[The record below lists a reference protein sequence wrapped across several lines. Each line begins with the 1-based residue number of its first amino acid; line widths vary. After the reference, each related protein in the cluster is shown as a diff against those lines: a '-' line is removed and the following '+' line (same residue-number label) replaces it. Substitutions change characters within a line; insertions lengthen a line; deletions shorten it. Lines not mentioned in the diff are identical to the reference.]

1 MFAATPCIDIGDEYF
16 ISRREMMGVYLSDVQ
31 QPFSSCEAVGVRF
44 QPSAL
49 LPNCTLTNLV
59 TTPCMQVELDD

>member
-1 MFAATPCIDIGDEYF
+1 
-16 ISRREMMGVYLSDVQ
+16 MMGVYLSDVQ